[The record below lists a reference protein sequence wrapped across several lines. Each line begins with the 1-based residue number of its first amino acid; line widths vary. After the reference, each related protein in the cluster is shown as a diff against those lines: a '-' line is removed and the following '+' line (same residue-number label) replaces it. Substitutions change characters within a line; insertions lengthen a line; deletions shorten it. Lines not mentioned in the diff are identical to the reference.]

1 VKTTNLQVKA
11 TNVQKIKRRIL
22 PNIFSAAFNFLAR
35 LSGVAIKPPSEVSFG
50 LVPNPTSFRNYYL
63 VKGYST
69 QARRLAAA

>member
-1 VKTTNLQVKA
+1 MS
-11 TNVQKIKRRIL
+11 
-22 PNIFSAAFNFLAR
+22 NIFSAAFDFLAR

-69 QARRLAAA
+69 QGRRLAAA